1 MKKKTISLL
10 MAASL
15 AASSLAGGIVSF
27 AEESDPI
34 TLSVWAPFTGSDG
47 DVLREIIDNYNE
59 TNTDNITVQI
69 DIMDNAT
76 LQSKLPTAEAFDS
89 LCDALAHADALP
101 ERADDLVR
109 VGLFQ
114 LIVMYIFTDKI
125 VNILLLF

>member
-15 AASSLAGGIVSF
+15 ATASLAGGIVSF

-59 TNTDNITVQI
+59 TNTDNITVHV
-69 DIMDNAT
+69 A
-76 LQSKLPTAEAFDS
+76 
-89 LCDALAHADALP
+89 
-101 ERADDLVR
+101 
-109 VGLFQ
+109 
-114 LIVMYIFTDKI
+114 YIKNEIGDKI
-125 VNILLLF
+125 ADEIEKTKRII